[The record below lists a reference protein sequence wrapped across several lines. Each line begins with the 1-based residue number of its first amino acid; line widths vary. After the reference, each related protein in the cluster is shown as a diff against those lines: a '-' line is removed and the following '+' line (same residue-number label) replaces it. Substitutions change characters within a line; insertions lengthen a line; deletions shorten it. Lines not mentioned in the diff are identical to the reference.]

1 MKVGIFLPNWLGDLV
16 MATPALRALR
26 RQFAPPHRLVG
37 ILRPHLAELLA
48 GVDSLDEQWYFDPRA
63 TRPDQRRA
71 GLLRRMRE
79 ERFDLVVL
87 LTNSF
92 HTALLAWLGGAKER
106 VGYARNGRGL
116 LLTGKV
122 AAPREGRKILARPMV
137 QSYLDLAAAVG
148 CGPESPRL
156 ELAVTPPERRLG
168 ESIWR
173 RLGLRR
179 DGRVV
184 AIHCGGAYGSAKQWP
199 VEHAAALARLI
210 VQKLDHDALHPLWAA
225 GMPNRPRHH
234 APGRVSPRIFLGEP
248 AGGPAR
254 HEGMPPAV
262 SPVGLHRQWTAA
274 RRRRAGHAGDH
285 PLRPHLAGLDRE
297 PFGPGRRRAAGDGLH
312 RLREANLSARA
323 RAMHARPLAGAGA
336 RRSGSHFGEKT
347 GEGGVKRK
355 DEGGRMKTD
364 RPSFFILHPFSN
376 P

>member
-1 MKVGIFLPNWLGDLV
+1 MKIGIFLPNWLGDLV

-37 ILRPHLAELLA
+37 ILRPDLAELLA
-48 GVDSLDEQWYFDPRA
+48 GVDWLDEQWYFDPRA

-79 ERFDLVVL
+79 ERFDLVLL

-184 AIHCGGAYGSAKQWP
+184 AIHCRRGLRLGQAM
-199 VEHAAALARLI
+199 ARRTRRRLGPADRP
-210 VQKLDHDALHPLWAA
+210 KARPRRADPLRAA
-225 GMPNRPRHH
+225 GMPNRPRHR

-262 SPVGLHRQWTAA
+262 SPVGLHRQRTAA

-285 PLRPHLAGLDRE
+285 PLGPHLAGLDRE

-312 RLREANLSARA
+312 RLREADLSARA
-323 RAMHARPLAGAGA
+323 RRCMRRPLAGAGA
-336 RRSGSHFGEKT
+336 RRSGSRVGEKT